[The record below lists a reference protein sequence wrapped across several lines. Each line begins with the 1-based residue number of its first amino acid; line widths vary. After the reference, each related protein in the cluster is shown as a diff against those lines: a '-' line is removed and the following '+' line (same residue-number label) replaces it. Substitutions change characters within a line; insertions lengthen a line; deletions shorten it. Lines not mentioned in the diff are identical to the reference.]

1 MKENVYKK
9 TNTRNSTKIE
19 LALLLILLF
28 IYSSIFNL
36 ASCTSNQTLN
46 KFKNEISR
54 MQYLNTSPSEI
65 LRFTETE
72 NSIDDKLKIEV
83 SEKDPLKY
91 LALKQEIINLYA
103 SNGKKHSNSVFRFK
117 QNKNSALNK
126 RLESK
131 HSFNLPNQK
140 NSQTDT
146 EKQSITTN
154 NNIGAQISNYN
165 EKQQNIEE
173 NSDEIKPYEVGRI
186 GLPSEKKYNNNEEIV
201 TITNLLADSNYIK
214 YGRNKEILMKMEA
227 KSMKEPEKFWC
238 SAGGH
243 DVKDEV
249 KFFIEFS
256 KSFSLTSMWVH
267 WAFAPGEF
275 KIMYSNDKKQWYDLL
290 GGYRLS
296 IKNGDVN
303 WWRNILLNPKTRWK
317 YKSFDERI
325 NFDQPFFARYVE
337 LTMRIPVNQYFGI
350 FNLEFYTKSQSLV
363 MLKSKLFGD
372 DVCLSVTNGQFT
384 NGSPVV
390 GLNCLQAISY
400 GDNRDL
406 WVLNSNGYIT
416 THKKRKCLQSPDTDS
431 VNIVDCGLASD
442 FKDDREKWIL
452 DFDGKIRS
460 VKEQFTCLTLT
471 DISSGDK
478 MLASEIKV
486 TSTSTQS
493 SGLHPPENGFD
504 NASHN
509 YWASNPSNQDVNYE
523 IYFHKYPTIIKRI
536 VIDWKFPAKK
546 FKVIGMMTDGYWK
559 DFISLKNNRETVV
572 DVNMNNYDL
581 LGIKIIMIES
591 TTKFEDK
598 NIYGI
603 SLISIH
609 TGTRGLKREPCTR
622 ILGNTNLWEI
632 VYVNNFNDVSG
643 QEYNKS
649 WAELHVTRNKFKLLK
664 KFFMR
669 IPDTLIIMKQNAV
682 EIKKKLIKIESDYS
696 SIDSRLYSFENILSS
711 RGSNFYTLATNKFT
725 PAHDCAHIIKTFPSK
740 RSGYYWVQNECMPK
754 ALRVYCDFDS
764 FDKKGGIDY
773 YIFND
778 NQPLNS
784 KIDKIKNYKDVRLM
798 CNKIGLEPIEV
809 KNYKMLKQIIRL
821 LKENNYNLN
830 DHSGN
835 FAPIGYDYSCDH
847 STCSKLF
854 RSFNSRKSGD
864 VNDLF
869 SIYKKEMT
877 SNVLLN
883 FFNGYDP
890 TLEDDVKNSA
900 GLGSNYRIEFG
911 KLSKKNI
918 VALVCSTN
926 KDGIKQEKGFVNLEC
941 DSNIRSDA
949 FRNLEIFSHL
959 RFVCP
964 RNCSVSKSAV
974 YGSNIY
980 TDNSSICKAAV
991 HAGAIKDSDGGI
1003 VELGVQP
1010 GRTNYKGSNK
1020 HNVET
1025 LDYLEKWDRS
1035 FTVSKY
1041 QPYCPIDKLRDY
1053 ANSMGVSSISSH
1065 EHSSFLSFSEK
1076 TDMVKKLEKDIEQ
1089 RLKSLIQDGLAE
1101 NRKVSYSESNLGNN
1115 DVNENKIKKLLL
1127 ASELLKFIQTSS
1139 RNSIRDKNLEQNKYF
1154 VNKNNSFNQSPMPA
1168 FRLNNNRILG
1178 SNNFDNND
1186 YVENPYSLDSKSTQ
1200 TASQMTTDEAL
1211 VSISALNNK
1220 DHKIVKE
1227 YIKIISTFKT
1237 LIGKSS
1243 NEILTLMSDK
1253 DIGLSYLASKFSSYE
1268 SKVEN
1273 VNKLIFEIDKK
1284 SQIQFKKAEH
1294 KLRRLK
1300 SEAVKDS
1307 LRDNYMED
1315 YSMSD
1320 ILENY
1325 DIFNSAKGIG
1335 ETPKWE
1341 YYMYNLDG
1349 HLKTIHQLGEFMDN
1363 RTGSHL
1369 ILKNRDFFDFELKFS
1384 VLIQGTNNFG
1394 ICFRYID
1401 SFNYYIFEI
1410 SNQGK
1415 GFKRVRKFTKGES
1428 ETIDIKY
1435 DGGYLVD
1442 TWYNIKIRG
1451 TYSDF
1456 KIYMTTDNSVN
1467 MNDHY
1472 ELVFHFSDNQL
1483 VHGSFAF
1490 ASNGLKSLMIDNISA
1505 VHINCT
1511 DFDNKA
1517 REDTILNANVITP
1530 HCPRFR
1536 EHLKS
1541 SYIFNWK
1548 KIDPLETINGPSN
1561 WEKIKNVDR
1570 REKVLAQTSKIEGLS
1585 PNQEGTLFM
1594 LNMTEK
1600 VCSKGKVSI
1609 KVKAQDKGIIGI
1621 IFRYNNGFDYSS
1633 STMVK
1638 KNSKFNKISENFNKN
1653 SNNDSNYSYYILEVS
1668 GGNSPNDKF
1677 VRLRKKVGNNF
1688 SLLAIRQ
1695 LQGYAIDQWFKLVLI
1710 MDENKFNAY
1719 ISDENG
1725 VDGNLK
1731 KVFEN
1736 DVFNNE
1742 IKLGMVGLSTFK
1754 TRAFF
1759 YEISLESNENF
1770 EKNKFDLEEETGRLY
1785 VEREKLALPELD
1797 KIGKTGAMFSRLNG
1811 HINNFSW
1818 DVCLKYVSP
1827 KQKSKLCDM
1836 IFKSKV
1842 EIDKCNVRK
1851 FYFFINNKYF

>member
-1 MKENVYKK
+1 VYKQ
-9 TNTRNSTKIE
+9 TNTRNLTNKQQ
-19 LALLLILLF
+19 ALLLIMF
-28 IYSSIFNL
+28 IIYSSIFSL
-36 ASCTSNQTLN
+36 TSCTSNQTLN
-46 KFKNEISR
+46 KFKNEMNRI
-54 MQYLNTSPSEI
+54 QYLNTSPSEI
-65 LRFTETE
+65 LRFTEIE
-72 NSIDDKLKIEV
+72 KSIDNKLKIEV
-83 SEKDPLKY
+83 AERDPLKY
-91 LALKQEIINLYA
+91 LALKQEIIDLYA
-103 SNGKKHSNSVFRFK
+103 NNGKKSSNSIFRFK
-117 QNKNSALNK
+117 QNKNSAKMN
-126 RLESK
+126 RQDANNSM
-131 HSFNLPNQK
+131 NLQNNQ
-140 NSQTDT
+140 NSQ
-146 EKQSITTN
+146 Q
-154 NNIGAQISNYN
+154 NIQNQNISPKNIN
-165 EKQQNIEE
+165 SNQNLNTQDSQQNIEE
-173 NSDEIKPYEVGRI
+173 NSDNIKPYEVGRI
-186 GLPSEKKYNNNEEIV
+186 GLPSEKKYNNQEEIV
-201 TITNLLADSNYIK
+201 AIKNLLADSNYIK
-214 YGRNKEILMKMEA
+214 YGKNREILMKMEA
-227 KSMKEPEKFWC
+227 KSMLEPEKFWC

-249 KFFIEFS
+249 KFFIEFP
-256 KSFSLTSMWVH
+256 KSYSLTAMWVH

-303 WWRNILLNPKTRWK
+303 WWRSVLLNPKTRWK

-325 NFDQPFFARYVE
+325 NFDEPFFAKYVE

-363 MLKSKLFGD
+363 MLKSKSVGD
-372 DVCLSVTNGQFT
+372 DLCLSVTNGQFT

-390 GLNCLQAISY
+390 GLNCLQAVSY

-406 WVLNSNGYIT
+406 WVINSNGYIT
-416 THKKRKCLQSPDTDS
+416 THKKRKCLQSPDNDS
-431 VNIVDCGLASD
+431 VNIVDCGLAAD

-460 VKEQFTCLTLT
+460 VKEQFTCLTLA
-471 DISSGDK
+471 DISSGDEL
-478 MLASEIKV
+478 LASELKV

-493 SGLHPPENGFD
+493 SGRHSPENGLD
-504 NASHN
+504 NSSQT
-509 YWASNPSNQDVNYE
+509 YWASNPSNQDVIYE

-536 VIDWKFPAKK
+536 IIDWKFPAKK
-546 FKVIGMMTDGYWK
+546 FKVIGMMTDGFWK
-559 DFISLKNNRETVV
+559 DFISLKNNRETIV

-581 LGIKIIMIES
+581 LGIKIVMMES

-603 SLISIH
+603 SIIKIH
-609 TGTRGLKREPCTR
+609 TGTRGLRREPCTR
-622 ILGNTNLWEI
+622 ILGDTNLWEI
-632 VYVNNFNDVSG
+632 VYVNHFNDVSG

-664 KFFMR
+664 NFFMR

-696 SIDSRLYSFENILSS
+696 SLDSRLYSFENILSAT
-711 RGSNFYTLATNKFT
+711 GSNFYTLATNKFT

-754 ALRVYCDFDS
+754 PLRVYCDFDS
-764 FDKKGGIDY
+764 YDKKGGIDY

-784 KIDKIKNYKDVRLM
+784 RIEKIKNYKDVRLM
-798 CNKIGLEPIEV
+798 CNKIGMEPIEV

-821 LKENNYNLN
+821 LKDNNYNLN
-830 DHSGN
+830 DHSGH
-835 FAPIGYDYSCDH
+835 FVPIGYDYSCDH
-847 STCSKLF
+847 STCSKLY
-854 RSFNSRKSGD
+854 RSFSSRKSGNI
-864 VNDLF
+864 NDLF
-869 SIYKKEMT
+869 NIYKKEMT

-890 TLEDDVKNSA
+890 TSEDEVKNSA
-900 GLGSNYRIEFG
+900 GLGSNYRIEYG

-918 VALVCSTN
+918 LAVVCSTN
-926 KDGIKQEKGFVNLEC
+926 KDGIKQEKGYINLEC

-964 RNCSVSKSAV
+964 RNCSISKSAV

-980 TDNSSICKAAV
+980 TDNSSVCKAAV
-991 HAGAIKDSDGGI
+991 HAGVINDSEGGI

-1010 GRTNYKGSNK
+1010 GSTNYKGSNK

-1053 ANSMGVSSISSH
+1053 ANSMGVGSMFTH
-1065 EHSSFLSFSEK
+1065 KQSSFLSFTEK
-1076 TDMVKKLEKDIEQ
+1076 TEMVKDLELDIQKRLKNLIEEGQAEQ
-1089 RLKSLIQDGLAE
+1089 RKISFSDANQANYEI
-1101 NRKVSYSESNLGNN
+1101 
-1115 DVNENKIKKLLL
+1115 NENKIKKLLL
-1127 ASELLKFIQTSS
+1127 ASELLKFIQTSN
-1139 RNSIRDKNLEQNKYF
+1139 RNAVSGKNLEKNKYF
-1154 VNKNNSFNQSPMPA
+1154 VNHNNFNSHHNSPIPGL
-1168 FRLNNNRILG
+1168 RINNNNRLLG
-1178 SNNFDNND
+1178 NNNFYNND
-1186 YVENPYSLDSKSTQ
+1186 YVENPYPVDSNSSPTI
-1200 TASQMTTDEAL
+1200 SQITTDDAL
-1211 VSISALNNK
+1211 VSISAINNK
-1220 DHKIVKE
+1220 DQEIVNQSL
-1227 YIKIISTFKT
+1227 KIISTFKT

-1243 NEILTLMSDK
+1243 NEILTLLSDK
-1253 DIGLSYLASKFSSYE
+1253 DIGLSSLSSKFSLFE
-1268 SKVEN
+1268 SKIEN

-1300 SEAVKDS
+1300 NEAVKDS
-1307 LRDNYMED
+1307 LRDNFMED
-1315 YSMSD
+1315 YSTSN

-1325 DIFNSAKGIG
+1325 EIFNSGKGLG
-1335 ETPKWE
+1335 ETPKWD

-1349 HLKTIHQLGEFMDN
+1349 HLKTIHQVGEFIDN

-1394 ICFRYID
+1394 VCFRYID

-1415 GFKRVRKFTKGES
+1415 GFKRLRKFVRGES

-1435 DGGYLVD
+1435 DGGYVVD
-1442 TWYNIKIRG
+1442 TWYNVKIRG
-1451 TYSDF
+1451 THSEF

-1472 ELVFHFSDNQL
+1472 ELVFHFSDNQI

-1505 VHINCT
+1505 VHIYCT
-1511 DFDNKA
+1511 DFDSKA
-1517 REDTILNANVITP
+1517 REDTSLNANVITP

-1536 EHLKS
+1536 EYLKN

-1561 WEKIKNVDR
+1561 WVKLKNVDR
-1570 REKVLAQTSKIEGLS
+1570 REKVLAQTSTIQGLS
-1585 PNQEGTLFM
+1585 PNQEGTMYM
-1594 LNMTEK
+1594 LNMAEK
-1600 VCSKGKVSI
+1600 VCSKGKISI
-1609 KVKAQDKGIIGI
+1609 KVKAMDKGIVGI
-1621 IFRYNNGFDYSS
+1621 VFRYNNGFDYSS
-1633 STMVK
+1633 SSMVK
-1638 KNSKFNKISENFNKN
+1638 KINKIFKN
-1653 SNNDSNYSYYILEVS
+1653 SEKSNNNSNINKSNYSYYILEVS

-1688 SLLAIRQ
+1688 SLLSIRQ
-1695 LQGYAIDQWFKLVLI
+1695 LQGYTIDQWFKLVLV
-1710 MDENKFNAY
+1710 MDDNKFNAY

-1725 VDGNLK
+1725 LDGNLI
-1731 KVFEN
+1731 KVFDN

-1742 IKLGMVGLSTFK
+1742 IKLGMVGLSTYK

-1759 YEISLESNENF
+1759 YEISLDSNENF
-1770 EKNKFDLEEETGRLY
+1770 DKSKLDLEEEGGRLY
-1785 VEREKLALPELD
+1785 VEREKLAIPVLSSN
-1797 KIGKTGAMFSRLNG
+1797 GNSGAMFSRLNG

-1818 DVCLKYVSP
+1818 GQCLKYATP
-1827 KQKSKLCDM
+1827 NEKTKLCDM

-1851 FYFFINNKYF
+1851 S